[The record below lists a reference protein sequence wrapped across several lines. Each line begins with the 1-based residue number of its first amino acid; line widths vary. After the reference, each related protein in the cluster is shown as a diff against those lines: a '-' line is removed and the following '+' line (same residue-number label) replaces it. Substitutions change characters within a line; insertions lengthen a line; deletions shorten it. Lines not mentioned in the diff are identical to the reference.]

1 MGIDSPCSGAR
12 IRSMTSH
19 SPAIRRWV
27 VNTLLVAVIAATWGS
42 LWLATRHSKGLGSTQ
57 HVMALVVLIGVT
69 AVLHHLLRTKSD
81 SWLKSAALAGVITLA
96 VMAGAVSIGP
106 ILDYIEFG
114 WGTL

>member
-1 MGIDSPCSGAR
+1 
-12 IRSMTSH
+12 MTSH
-19 SPAIRRWV
+19 SPTIRRWV
-27 VNTLLVAVIAATWGS
+27 VNTLLVAVIATTWGS

-57 HVMALVVLIGVT
+57 NVMALVVLIGVT

-96 VMAGAVSIGP
+96 VMAGFAFMGP

-114 WGTL
+114 